1 MKNLHLSAIA
11 ERAASAEVKNARC
24 NLGEIM
30 VVIMKRD
37 ASQEEIE
44 AVIANLSAF
53 GFNVHRSSG
62 VNQTVLGAIG
72 VKPGF
77 DHRIIRGLKGVADVK
92 RVTEAYKLASRAGR
106 NASTV
111 VDVGGLRIGERS
123 ITVMAGPCSVE
134 SEEQIKATTAHV
146 ASHGASLF
154 RGNILKPRT
163 SFYEFYGVEEGRLEL
178 IRQAADKGDLKVA
191 IEVTDVARLDM
202 MSEYAD
208 ILQVGARNMQ
218 NFELLR
224 ALGTSNKPLLLER
237 GLSAT
242 IEEWLMSAEYVMR
255 CGNTQIILCERGI
268 RTFETATRY
277 SLDLSAVSVV
287 KAKSHLPVFV
297 DPCRSTGMRNYIIP
311 LARAAVAA
319 GADGIMVDV
328 HHDPANV
335 SGAGLSALNFDQF
348 AELIVQIREVAKV
361 VGRSLT
367 EGGETNGLRQ

>member
-1 MKNLHLSAIA
+1 
-11 ERAASAEVKNARC
+11 
-24 NLGEIM
+24 M
-30 VVIMKRD
+30 VVIMKRN

-53 GFNVHRSSG
+53 GFNIHRSSG

-106 NASTV
+106 DASTI
-111 VDVGGLRIGERS
+111 VDVGGLRIGGRS
-123 ITVMAGPCSVE
+123 ITVMVGPCSVE

-178 IRQAADKGDLKVA
+178 IRQAADDGDLKVA
-191 IEVTDVARLDM
+191 IEITDVTRLGM

-224 ALGTSNKPLLLER
+224 ALGTSSKPILLER

-242 IEEWLMSAEYVMR
+242 VEEWLMSAEYIMR

-268 RTFETATRY
+268 RTFESATRY
-277 SLDLSAVSVV
+277 TLDLSAVSVV

-297 DPCRSTGMRNYIIP
+297 DPCMSTGMRNNIIP
-311 LARAAVAA
+311 LARAAVAV
-319 GADGIMVDV
+319 GADGIVVDV
-328 HHDPANV
+328 HHDPANA

-348 AELIVQIREVAKV
+348 AELIIQVRDVAEA
-361 VGRSLT
+361 VGRSLSV
-367 EGGETNGLRQ
+367 GGGTNGFH

>member
-1 MKNLHLSAIA
+1 MNDSRSSVIA
-11 ERAASAEVKNARC
+11 ERAGSAEVKNSRC
-24 NLGEIM
+24 NPGEIM
-30 VVIMKRD
+30 VVIMKRN

-53 GFNVHRSSG
+53 GFNIHRSSG

-106 NASTV
+106 NVSTI
-111 VDVGGLRIGERS
+111 VDVGGLRIGGRS
-123 ITVMAGPCSVE
+123 ITVMVGPCSVE

-178 IRQAADKGDLKVA
+178 IRQAADNGNLRVA
-191 IEVTDVARLDM
+191 IEITDVTRLDM

-224 ALGTSNKPLLLER
+224 ALGTSSKPILLER

-242 IEEWLMSAEYVMR
+242 VEEWLMSAEYVMR

-268 RTFETATRY
+268 RTFESATRY
-277 SLDLSAVSVV
+277 TLDLSAVSVV

-297 DPCRSTGMRNYIIP
+297 DPCRSTGMRNNIIP
-311 LARAAVAA
+311 LARAAVAV

-328 HHDPANV
+328 HHDPANA

-348 AELIVQIREVAKV
+348 AELIIQVRDVAEA
-361 VGRSLT
+361 VGRSLSVS
-367 EGGETNGLRQ
+367 GRTNGLH

>member
-1 MKNLHLSAIA
+1 MKDSRSSVIA
-11 ERAASAEVKNARC
+11 ERAGNAEVKNARC
-24 NLGEIM
+24 NPGEIM

-53 GFNVHRSSG
+53 GFNIHRSSG

-106 NASTV
+106 DASTI
-111 VDVGGLRIGERS
+111 VDVGGLQIGGRS
-123 ITVMAGPCSVE
+123 ITVMVGPCSVE

-178 IRQAADKGDLKVA
+178 IRPAADDGDLKVA
-191 IEVTDVARLDM
+191 IEITDVTRLDM

-224 ALGTSNKPLLLER
+224 ALGTSSKPVLLER

-242 IEEWLMSAEYVMR
+242 VEEWLMSAEYIMR

-268 RTFETATRY
+268 RTFESATRY
-277 SLDLSAVSVV
+277 TLDLSAVSVV

-297 DPCRSTGMRNYIIP
+297 DPCRSTGMRNNIIP
-311 LARAAVAA
+311 LARAAVAV

-328 HHDPANV
+328 HHDPANA

-348 AELIVQIREVAKV
+348 AELIIQVRDVAEA
-361 VGRSLT
+361 VGRSLSV
-367 EGGETNGLRQ
+367 GGGTNGLH

>member
-1 MKNLHLSAIA
+1 
-11 ERAASAEVKNARC
+11 
-24 NLGEIM
+24 M
-30 VVIMKRD
+30 VVIMKSG

-53 GFNVHRSSG
+53 GFDIHRSSG

-77 DHRIIRGLKGVADVK
+77 DHRVIRGLKGVADVK
-92 RVTEAYKLASRAGR
+92 RVTESYKLASRAGR
-106 NASTV
+106 DVSTV
-111 VDVGGLRIGERS
+111 VEIGGVSIGGRS

-134 SEEQIKATTAHV
+134 SEEQIKETTAYV

-163 SFYEFYGVEEGRLEL
+163 SFYEFYGLEEGRLEL
-178 IRQAADKGDLKVA
+178 IRQAADSSDLKVA
-191 IEVTDVARLDM
+191 IEITDVARLGM

-224 ALGTSNKPLLLER
+224 ALGASNKPILLER
-237 GLSAT
+237 GLAAT
-242 IEEWLMSAEYVMR
+242 IEEWLMAAEYVMR
-255 CGNTQIILCERGI
+255 CGNTQIILCECGI
-268 RTFETATRY
+268 RTFESATRY
-277 SLDLSAVSVV
+277 TLDLSAVSVV

-297 DPCRSTGMRNYIIP
+297 DPCRSTGMRNHIIP
-311 LARAAVAA
+311 LARAAIAA

-328 HHDPANV
+328 HHDPANA
-335 SGAGLSALNFDQF
+335 SGVGLSALNFDQF
-348 AELIVQIREVAKV
+348 TELIIQIRDVAKAVSRSLSV
-361 VGRSLT
+361 VGTTDRLH
-367 EGGETNGLRQ
+367 Q

>member
-1 MKNLHLSAIA
+1 
-11 ERAASAEVKNARC
+11 
-24 NLGEIM
+24 M
-30 VVIMKRD
+30 VVIMKRN

-77 DHRIIRGLKGVADVK
+77 DHRIIRGLKGVSDVK

-106 NASTV
+106 NASTI
-111 VDVGGLRIGERS
+111 VDVGGLRIGGHA
-123 ITVMAGPCSVE
+123 ITVMAGPGSVE
-134 SEEQIKATTAHV
+134 SEEQIRAMTAQV
-146 ASHGASLF
+146 ACNGASLF

-178 IRQAADKGDLKVA
+178 IREAADRGELKVA

-224 ALGTSNKPLLLER
+224 ALGTSNKPILLER

-268 RTFETATRY
+268 RTFESATRY
-277 SLDLSAVSVV
+277 TLDLSAVSVV

-319 GADGIMVDV
+319 GADGVMVDV
-328 HHDPANV
+328 HHDPANA

-348 AELIVQIREVAKV
+348 AELIVQIRDVAKA

-367 EGGETNGLRQ
+367 EGGETNGPRQ

>member
-1 MKNLHLSAIA
+1 
-11 ERAASAEVKNARC
+11 
-24 NLGEIM
+24 M

-106 NASTV
+106 NASTI
-111 VDVGGLRIGERS
+111 VDVGGLRIGGRS

-163 SFYEFYGVEEGRLEL
+163 SFYEFYGVEEGRLES
-178 IRQAADKGDLKVA
+178 IREAADKGDLKVA
-191 IEVTDVARLDM
+191 IEVTDVARLGM

-224 ALGTSNKPLLLER
+224 ALGTSNKPILLER

-255 CGNTQIILCERGI
+255 CGNTQIILCERGV
-268 RTFETATRY
+268 RTFESATRY
-277 SLDLSAVSVV
+277 TLDLSAVSVV
-287 KAKSHLPVFV
+287 KAKSHLPVLV

-319 GADGIMVDV
+319 GADGIVVDV
-328 HHDPANV
+328 HHDPANA

-348 AELIVQIREVAKV
+348 AELIVQIRDVAKA
-361 VGRSLT
+361 VGRSLRMD
-367 EGGETNGLRQ
+367 GETNRVH

>member
-1 MKNLHLSAIA
+1 
-11 ERAASAEVKNARC
+11 
-24 NLGEIM
+24 M

-53 GFNVHRSSG
+53 GFNIHRSSG

-106 NASTV
+106 NASTI
-111 VDVGGLRIGERS
+111 VDVGGLRIGGRS

-146 ASHGASLF
+146 ASQGASLF

-178 IRQAADKGDLKVA
+178 IREAADKGDLKVA
-191 IEVTDVARLDM
+191 VEVTDVACLDM

-224 ALGTSNKPLLLER
+224 ALGSSNKPLLLER

-268 RTFETATRY
+268 RTFESATRY
-277 SLDLSAVSVV
+277 TLDLSAVSVV

-311 LARAAVAA
+311 LACAAVAA
-319 GADGIMVDV
+319 GADGVMVDV
-328 HHDPANV
+328 HHDPANA

-348 AELIVQIREVAKV
+348 ADLIVQIRDVGKA
-361 VGRSLT
+361 VGRSLRV
-367 EGGETNGLRQ
+367 GGATNRVR

>member
-1 MKNLHLSAIA
+1 
-11 ERAASAEVKNARC
+11 
-24 NLGEIM
+24 M
-30 VVIMKRD
+30 VVIMKRN

-53 GFNVHRSSG
+53 GFDIHRSSG
-62 VNQTVLGAIG
+62 INQTVLGAIG

-111 VDVGGLRIGERS
+111 VDVGGLRIGGRS

-178 IRQAADKGDLKVA
+178 IRQAADSDDLKVA

-224 ALGTSNKPLLLER
+224 ALGTSNKPILLER

-242 IEEWLMSAEYVMR
+242 VEEWLMSAEYVMR
-255 CGNTQIILCERGI
+255 CGNTQIILCECGI
-268 RTFETATRY
+268 RTFESATRY
-277 SLDLSAVSVV
+277 TLDLSAVSVV
-287 KAKSHLPVFV
+287 KAKSHLPIFV
-297 DPCRSTGMRNYIIP
+297 DPCRGTGMRDNIIP
-311 LARAAVAA
+311 LARAAVAV
-319 GADGIMVDV
+319 GADGIVVDV
-328 HHDPANV
+328 HHDPANA
-335 SGAGLSALNFDQF
+335 SGAGLSALNFNQF
-348 AELIVQIREVAKV
+348 TELIIQVRDVAEV
-361 VGRSLT
+361 VGRSFSV
-367 EGGETNGLRQ
+367 GGTTNGLH